1 MLLDGMGFLS
11 HNSTQLPQK
20 KSSRT
25 WPRRVSA
32 IVTGLCLGV
41 GIAVINLRA
50 PRPGAAVVSEH
61 SPHSSARLN
70 SRMARRT
77 AKPARS
83 WHQIGLASWY
93 GPQFQGKETASG
105 DTFNMHDLTCA
116 HRSLPL
122 GTWLKVTNLHSHKWI
137 VVRVND
143 RGPVPET
150 RIADLSSAAARM
162 LGMRSR
168 GVSKVRLDVIDPQ
181 QAVEVARLEKLRIA
195 RLAAE
200 AEQND
205 PGN

>member
-1 MLLDGMGFLS
+1 MLLDGMGFLC
-11 HNSTQLPQK
+11 HNSTQPAR
-20 KSSRT
+20 SRISRT
-25 WPRRVSA
+25 LPRRISA
-32 IVTGLCLGV
+32 IITGLCLGV

-61 SPHSSARLN
+61 SPTRPNFHLAH
-70 SRMARRT
+70 RR

-93 GPQFQGKETASG
+93 GQQFQGKETASG

-181 QAVEVARLEKLRIA
+181 QAVEVARLEKLRMA

-200 AEQND
+200 AQQNGL
-205 PGN
+205 GN